1 MTSGSTVLLPIA
13 DMPRTGALLLL
24 SREHHASLVMART
37 ARRAANGEENKGD
50 IPVHSAAM
58 ASAIAA
64 IEAHWHTLMAA
75 HFEQE
80 ERLIKMA
87 EDTLDPESVARILAE
102 HAELRMLASG
112 PCTLEPAT
120 RLRRFGDLLSAH
132 VRYEE
137 RTFFPQLQSHP
148 CVAEA
153 DIDAQV

>member
-1 MTSGSTVLLPIA
+1 
-13 DMPRTGALLLL
+13 MPRTGALLLL

-37 ARRAANGEENKGD
+37 ARRVAKLEENQGS
-50 IPVHSAAM
+50 IAIHSAAL
-58 ASAIAA
+58 ASAVATM
-64 IEAHWHTLMAA
+64 EAHWHTLMAT
-75 HFEQE
+75 HVEHE

-87 EDTLDPESVARILAE
+87 EGTLDPESVARILAE

-112 PCTLEPAT
+112 SCTLEPAT
-120 RLRRFGDLLSAH
+120 RLRRFADLVSAH

-153 DIDAQV
+153 GIDAQV